1 MVARKPVIA
10 LIGGTVILIGIAI
23 FHRINANL
31 IYAQEVTELII
42 SMNKKTKSK
51 ATLVETAPT
60 AHTSTGFWLAKS
72 EPDVY
77 GIADLKRDKRTLWE
91 GVRNYQARNFM
102 RAMKKGDRVLFYHSN
117 ANPSGVAGVATVCA
131 LAQPDHLQFDKRSEF
146 FDAGATMEQPRW
158 SAVELAFE
166 TEFARVITL
175 EELRAVKSLSHLLIL
190 QRGNRLSVTPV
201 QPAEFRAICD
211 LA

>member
-1 MVARKPVIA
+1 
-10 LIGGTVILIGIAI
+10 
-23 FHRINANL
+23 
-31 IYAQEVTELII
+31 
-42 SMNKKTKSK
+42 MNKKNKSK
-51 ATLVETAPT
+51 KVPIESAPQMQV
-60 AHTSTGFWLAKS
+60 STGFWLAKS

-117 ANPSGVAGVATVCA
+117 ADPSGVAGVATVCA
-131 LAQPDHLQFDKRSEF
+131 LAQPDPLQFDKRSEF
-146 FDAGATMEQPRW
+146 FDAAATKEQPRW

-166 TEFARVITL
+166 TEFARVISL
-175 EELRAVKSLSHLLIL
+175 EELRAVKALSTLLIL

-201 QPAEFRAICD
+201 QPVEFRAICA

>member
-1 MVARKPVIA
+1 M
-10 LIGGTVILIGIAI
+10 T
-23 FHRINANL
+23 
-31 IYAQEVTELII
+31 
-42 SMNKKTKSK
+42 KKTKSK
-51 ATLVETAPT
+51 VAAAPT
-60 AHTSTGFWLAKS
+60 NLQTSTGFWLAKS

-117 ANPSGVAGVATVCA
+117 ADPSGVAGVATVCA
-131 LAQPDHLQFDKRSEF
+131 LAQPDPLQFDKRSEF
-146 FDAGATMEQPRW
+146 FDAAATKEQPRW

-166 TEFARVITL
+166 KEFARVISL
-175 EELRAVKSLSHLLIL
+175 EDLRAVKSLSHLLIL

-201 QPAEFRAICD
+201 QPAEFRTICD

>member
-1 MVARKPVIA
+1 M
-10 LIGGTVILIGIAI
+10 T
-23 FHRINANL
+23 
-31 IYAQEVTELII
+31 
-42 SMNKKTKSK
+42 KKTKSK
-51 ATLVETAPT
+51 VAATPT
-60 AHTSTGFWLAKS
+60 NLQTSTGFWLAKS

-77 GIADLKRDKRTLWE
+77 GIANLKR
-91 GVRNYQARNFM
+91 
-102 RAMKKGDRVLFYHSN
+102 
-117 ANPSGVAGVATVCA
+117 
-131 LAQPDHLQFDKRSEF
+131 DKRSEF
-146 FDAGATMEQPRW
+146 FDAAATKEQPRW

-166 TEFARVITL
+166 TEFARVISL

>member
-1 MVARKPVIA
+1 
-10 LIGGTVILIGIAI
+10 
-23 FHRINANL
+23 
-31 IYAQEVTELII
+31 
-42 SMNKKTKSK
+42 
-51 ATLVETAPT
+51 
-60 AHTSTGFWLAKS
+60 
-72 EPDVY
+72 VY

-117 ANPSGVAGVATVCA
+117 ADPSGVAGVATVCA
-131 LAQPDHLQFDKRSEF
+131 LAQPDPLQFDKRSEF
-146 FDAGATMEQPRW
+146 FDAAATKEQPRW

-166 TEFARVITL
+166 KEFARVISL
-175 EELRAVKSLSHLLIL
+175 EDLRAVKSLSHLLIL

-201 QPAEFRAICD
+201 QPAEFRTICD

>member
-1 MVARKPVIA
+1 M
-10 LIGGTVILIGIAI
+10 T
-23 FHRINANL
+23 
-31 IYAQEVTELII
+31 
-42 SMNKKTKSK
+42 KKTKSK
-51 ATLVETAPT
+51 VAATAVNLQ
-60 AHTSTGFWLAKS
+60 TSSGFWLAKS

-117 ANPSGVAGVATVCA
+117 ADPSGVAGVATVSA
-131 LAQPDHLQFDKRSEF
+131 LAQPDPLQFDKRSEF
-146 FDAGATMEQPRW
+146 FDSAATKEQPRW

-166 TEFARVITL
+166 KEFARVISL
-175 EELRAVKSLSHLLIL
+175 EELRAVKALSTLLIL

-201 QPAEFRAICD
+201 QPAEFHAICA